1 MSRRLLIVTTLPAAV
16 LAVVRL
22 TFLILALWDLN
33 PFWLWKPL
41 NLAEAAAL
49 RDAGEVAHLL
59 ADGSDPNA
67 TYPIR
72 RGFLHDD
79 ASEMTPLEAARA
91 ARRDEIVQILLD
103 AGARP

>member
-1 MSRRLLIVTTLPAAV
+1 MIVTTLPAAV

-33 PFWLWKPL
+33 PFWLWEPL

-72 RGFLHDD
+72 RGFIHDD
-79 ASEMTPLEAARA
+79 ASEMTPLAAARA
-91 ARRDEIVQILLD
+91 AQRDEIVQILLD
-103 AGARP
+103 AGARPN